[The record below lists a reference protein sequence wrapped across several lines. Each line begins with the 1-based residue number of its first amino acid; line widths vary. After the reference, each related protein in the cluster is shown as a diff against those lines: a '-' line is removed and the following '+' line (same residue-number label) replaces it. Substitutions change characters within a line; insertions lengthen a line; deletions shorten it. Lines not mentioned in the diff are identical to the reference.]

1 MCEGDV
7 LPSTLIIID
16 AGDSPD
22 PLVVHLAGQLPWSR
36 LVEALQPRQFNNIE
50 FIVKKTPIIMTFK
63 AVLRS
68 RWSRNTFFYI
78 RYFSHSSLCQLLYIY
93 CQCCGAEI
101 I

>member
-36 LVEALQPRQFNNIE
+36 LVEALQPRQFNN
-50 FIVKKTPIIMTFK
+50 
-63 AVLRS
+63 
-68 RWSRNTFFYI
+68 N
-78 RYFSHSSLCQLLYIY
+78 LL
-93 CQCCGAEI
+93 
-101 I
+101 